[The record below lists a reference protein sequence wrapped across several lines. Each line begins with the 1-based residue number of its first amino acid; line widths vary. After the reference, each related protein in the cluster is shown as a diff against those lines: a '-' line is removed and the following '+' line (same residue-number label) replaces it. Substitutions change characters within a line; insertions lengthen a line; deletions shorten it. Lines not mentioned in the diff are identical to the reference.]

1 MPSRARSNKKE
12 AIQRAVSKNIQGL
25 VAANNN
31 KPSSQR
37 RSIAQLRAIA
47 FNEARPKK
55 K

>member
-12 AIQRAVSKNIQGL
+12 AIQRAVSKNMQGL
-25 VAANNN
+25 VAANNA
-31 KPSSQR
+31 KPKSQQ
-37 RSIAQLRAIA
+37 RSIQQMRAIA